1 MPGSRAT
8 RCAGVGAMLLSVAGC
23 YTYAPPVSAPA
34 PGAEV
39 AVVLTDRGRAALGE
53 RIGPEIDQLRGRL
66 VSSNDTSVTVA
77 MRESV
82 TLRGVSAAWG
92 DEQLT
97 VSREQ
102 LATVRV
108 KALSKG
114 RTGVLAGTMG
124 AVLGFFVING
134 GFDIGGRNVGSDPST
149 PPGGPGPSSRIGT
162 LLIPFR
168 SDF

>member
-1 MPGSRAT
+1 MSGGRVT
-8 RCAGVGAMLLSVAGC
+8 RCVVVGAMLLSVAGC

-34 PGAEV
+34 AGAEV

-97 VSREQ
+97 VNREQ
-102 LATVRV
+102 FATVRV

-134 GFDIGGRNVGSDPST
+134 GFDIGGRNVDSDPST
-149 PPGGPGPSSRIGT
+149 PPGGPGPVSRIGT
-162 LLIPFR
+162 IHIPFR

>member
-8 RCAGVGAMLLSVAGC
+8 QCAGVGAMLLSVTGC
-23 YTYAPPVSAPA
+23 YTYAPPVSTPA

-66 VSSNDTSVTVA
+66 VSTNDTGVTVA

-92 DEQLT
+92 DERLT
-97 VSREQ
+97 VNREQ
-102 LATVRV
+102 FATMRV

-134 GFDIGGRNVGSDPST
+134 GFDIGGRNVDSDPST
-149 PPGGPGPSSRIGT
+149 PPGGPGNTTKIGS
-162 LLIPFR
+162 LRIPFR